1 MESLLVTIDLFDED
15 APSGEGEDNCVHR
28 NGDELW
34 SELL

>member
-1 MESLLVTIDLFDED
+1 VTIEFDEE

-28 NGDELW
+28 NGYELW